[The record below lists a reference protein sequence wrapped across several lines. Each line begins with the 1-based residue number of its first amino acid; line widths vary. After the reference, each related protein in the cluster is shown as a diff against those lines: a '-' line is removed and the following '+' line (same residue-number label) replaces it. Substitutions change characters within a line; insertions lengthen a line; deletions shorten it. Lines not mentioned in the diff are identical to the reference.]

1 MFLGFYAPI
10 IFVLYFSAILIL
22 SVAFNFIAVNYF
34 GSKMIY
40 EYAPIYLKDIAFLSF
55 PIFCLFCCIKL
66 QKNSKFNFFLFQAL
80 IAIMLG
86 FMVNSIYHNELTYI
100 TKFLND
106 NDEIKRIDSAL
117 YLNYFKHFFNMN
129 KYIITVNKYDI
140 IFVLIGGILLFS
152 IYYKTNDGYF
162 QKVNKTEHE
171 KDTTFLLFVINDYF
185 RSFKINFLKCYFYIF
200 IIYIVLRDFHA
211 ESMNFSATAV
221 TTYYKLLFIL
231 LVFYINSQ
239 LEHIKLN
246 SQNFQGLFKFLIIV
260 HLVIAIQIIFY
271 NLIINSYLFDVLLL
285 FILISLRDKI
295 KLPTP
300 NKDFTNMLF
309 FILLYEISYFLIYG
323 NSEIKNDDFYEA
335 FYRISQSFIAFS
347 LFMYKD
353 LINKIIYRIFPPV
366 IIYDKQKSNYTQD
379 TTNLV
384 VDRTIKY
391 KNKKKMF
398 FKRV

>member
-10 IFVLYFSAILIL
+10 ILGLYLLAIVIL
-22 SVAFNFIAVNYF
+22 SIGVNFIALNYF
-34 GSKMIY
+34 GSKVIHT
-40 EYAPIYLKDIAFLSF
+40 YAPIYLKDITFLSF

-80 IAIMLG
+80 IAMILG
-86 FMVNSIYHNELTYI
+86 FMINSIYHNELTYI

-106 NDEIKRIDSAL
+106 NVEIKNIDSAL

-129 KYIITVNKYDI
+129 KYLITVNKCDV

-162 QKVNKTEHE
+162 QKVNKTEDE
-171 KDTTFLLFVINDYF
+171 KDKVFLLFIINDYF
-185 RSFKINFLKCYFYIF
+185 RSIKINFLKCYFYIF
-200 IIYIVLRDFHA
+200 IIYIILRDFHA

-239 LEHIKLN
+239 LEHVKLN
-246 SQNFQGLFKFLIIV
+246 SHNFQGLFKFLIIV

-271 NLIINSYLFDVLLL
+271 NLIIKSYLFDVLLL
-285 FILISLRDKI
+285 FILISFRDKI

-309 FILLYEISYFLIYG
+309 FILLYEMSYFLIYG
-323 NSEIKNDDFYEA
+323 NSEIKDDNFYEA

-353 LINKIIYRIFPPV
+353 LINKIIYKIFPPD
-366 IIYDKQKSNYTQD
+366 IIYDKQTSNYPQD
-379 TTNLV
+379 TSNLV
-384 VDRTIKY
+384 VYKIK
-391 KNKKKMF
+391 KNKNKQKIYL
-398 FKRV
+398 K